1 MRVDKSKCKEITKVP
16 NIKSA
21 KKRVLVNQKKN
32 EQNKMI
38 KNEVKTAIKKIDLL
52 VKEGKLD
59 DAKPRS
65 IACDKNIKR
74 ILSEVAFCNLFAITK
89 HK

>member
-38 KNEVKTAIKKIDLL
+38 KNEVKTAIKKVDLL

-59 DAKPRS
+59 DAKALLPAPMNSVS
-65 IACDKNIKR
+65 ICLYSFFRAGSS
-74 ILSEVAFCNLFAITK
+74 SEAVI
-89 HK
+89 